1 TECAEMGE
9 IGEYAGGYLTGK
21 SDSGKVKLDDS
32 VVVALD
38 AGPVAGSLI
47 GSVPEKC
54 SAADGRTE
62 S

>member
-1 TECAEMGE
+1 VGE

-21 SDSGKVKLDDS
+21 SDGGKVKLDDT

-38 AGPVAGSLI
+38 AGPVARSLI
-47 GSVPEKC
+47 GSVPKKGT
-54 SAADGRTE
+54 AADGRTE

>member
-1 TECAEMGE
+1 VGE

-21 SDSGKVKLDDS
+21 SDGGKVKLDDS

-38 AGPVAGSLI
+38 AGPVARSLI
-47 GSVPEKC
+47 GSVPKKGT
-54 SAADGRTE
+54 AADGRTE